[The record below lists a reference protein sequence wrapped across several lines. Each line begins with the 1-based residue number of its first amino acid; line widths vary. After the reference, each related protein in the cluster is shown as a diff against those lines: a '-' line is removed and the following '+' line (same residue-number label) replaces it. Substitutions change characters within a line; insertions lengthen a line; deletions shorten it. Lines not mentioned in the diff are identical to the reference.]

1 MAADP
6 RVSRRNVMFVVFV
19 TGVRSSGKS
28 TLARYLA
35 LNGHDA
41 VSLDDDTTWAGGASR
56 RWAPDHLDA
65 LIGTARERGV
75 QTLWLVGHAD
85 NAPDLSG
92 RFDVC
97 ALLDIDQTTVVH
109 RVGQRRGGN
118 HSAAALREALEGHTP
133 FLARWR
139 RRGAVTVDATAPVQ
153 AVARQLLTE
162 VAAAVLTREPR

>member
-1 MAADP
+1 
-6 RVSRRNVMFVVFV
+6 MFVVFV

-41 VSLDDDTTWAGGASR
+41 VSLDDDTTWTAGTSR
-56 RWAPDHLDA
+56 HWDPDRLDA
-65 LIGTARERGV
+65 LISTARERGV
-75 QTLWLVGHAD
+75 HTLWLVGHAD

-97 ALLDIDQTTVVH
+97 ALLDIEQTTVVH

-118 HSAAALREALEGHTP
+118 HFGDSGADLQKALENHTS
-133 FLARWR
+133 FLAQWR
-139 RRGAVTVDATAPVQ
+139 RRGAVTVDATAPVP

-162 VAAAVLTREPR
+162 VAATVLTREPH

>member
-1 MAADP
+1 M
-6 RVSRRNVMFVVFV
+6 MFVVFV

-35 LNGHDA
+35 LHGHDA
-41 VSLDDDTTWAGGASR
+41 VSLDDDTTWAAGNSR
-56 RWAPDHLDA
+56 RWDPDRLDA
-65 LIGTARERGV
+65 LISTARERGV

-85 NAPDLSG
+85 NAVDLSA

-118 HSAAALREALEGHTP
+118 HFGDSGAALQKALESHTS

-139 RRGAVTVDATAPVQ
+139 RRGAVTVDATAPVP

-162 VAAAVLTREPR
+162 VAATVLTREPH